1 MSIAVNNAKNAVHDK
16 IESQVKAAEA
26 KLTALQA
33 RAESAKAGFEIK
45 ALEELLPKKQAIRHK
60 LAELKESGAGHWE
73 QTRKDLEER
82 IADFE
87 KSLKRMEARTK
98 AS

>member
-1 MSIAVNNAKNAVHDK
+1 MSITVNKTKDAVHDK

-33 RAESAKAGFEIK
+33 RAESAKADFEIK
-45 ALEELLPKKQAIRHK
+45 ALEDLLPKKQVIRQK
-60 LAELKESGAGHWE
+60 LAELKKSGTGHWE

-82 IADFE
+82 IAEFE
-87 KSLKRMEARTK
+87 KSLKHVETRAK

>member
-1 MSIAVNNAKNAVHDK
+1 MSITVNKAKDAVHDK

-45 ALEELLPKKQAIRHK
+45 ALEELLPKKHAIRQK

-82 IADFE
+82 IADLE
-87 KSLKRMEARTK
+87 KSLKRVGARAK

>member
-1 MSIAVNNAKNAVHDK
+1 MSITVNKAKEAVHDK
-16 IESQVKAAEA
+16 FETQAKAAEA

-45 ALEELLPKKQAIRHK
+45 ALEDLLPKKQAIRQK
-60 LAELKESGAGHWE
+60 LAELKESSAGLWE

-87 KSLKRMEARTK
+87 KSLKRVEARAK

>member
-1 MSIAVNNAKNAVHDK
+1 MSITVNKTKDAVHDK

-33 RAESAKAGFEIK
+33 RAQSAKADVEFK
-45 ALEELLPKKQAIRHK
+45 ALEDLLPKKLAVRQK
-60 LAELKESGAGHWE
+60 LAELKESSAGHWE

-87 KSLKRMEARTK
+87 KSLNRLEARPK

>member
-1 MSIAVNNAKNAVHDK
+1 MSMTVNKAKDAVHDK
-16 IESQVKAAEA
+16 IESQIKAAEA
-26 KLTALQA
+26 KLTTLQA

-45 ALEELLPKKQAIRHK
+45 ALEDLLPKKLAVRQK
-60 LAELKESGAGHWE
+60 LAALKESSDGHWE

-87 KSLKRMEARTK
+87 KSLKHVEATAK